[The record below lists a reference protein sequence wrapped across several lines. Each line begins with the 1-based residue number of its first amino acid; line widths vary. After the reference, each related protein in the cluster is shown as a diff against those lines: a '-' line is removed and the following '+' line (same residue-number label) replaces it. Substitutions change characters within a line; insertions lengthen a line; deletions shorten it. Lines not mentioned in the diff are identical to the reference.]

1 MEDPTPEAALK
12 RCLDCEHPIRLRY
25 CENCGQKVG
34 PRHRT
39 VFEILGDLWA
49 EMFSLDGRLW
59 RSLGPFLFKPGT
71 LTREYN
77 AGRRTRYIAPP
88 KLYLLCLLLLALV
101 SSAQHLGESFTVAD
115 DPVVENDSAPTHA
128 EKAAPTD
135 DGPTTNV
142 EITDLEMIPTDR
154 PFFRRMREALTTFNS
169 GDEVARERLL
179 DAWRDQIPT
188 TIFVLLPLFAFFLRV
203 LLMRRGIY
211 YSEVF
216 VFALHIHAFIYLSF
230 AVTTPFP
237 ATWFETL
244 TRLSAFPVF
253 FIGLARA
260 FDLRWYVALPLGT
273 FFLVL
278 YLPTLVIGL
287 LASLLLI
294 AGL

>member
-1 MEDPTPEAALK
+1 MEDSTPEAALT
-12 RCLDCEHPIRLRY
+12 RCLDCEHPIVLNY

-49 EMFSLDGRLW
+49 EMFSLDGRFW
-59 RSLGPFLFKPGT
+59 RSLGPFLLKPGT

-101 SSAQHLGESFTVAD
+101 SSVQHLGQSFTVAE
-115 DPVVENDSAPTHA
+115 DPAIASESAVADA

-135 DGPTTNV
+135 DGPTTDV
-142 EITDLEMIPTDR
+142 EITDLELLPTDR

-169 GDEVARERLL
+169 GDEVSRERLL
-179 DAWRDQIPT
+179 DAWRNQIPT

-203 LLMRRGIY
+203 LLLRRGIY

-216 VFALHIHAFIYLSF
+216 VFALHIHAFIYFTF
-230 AVTTPFP
+230 ALTTPFP
-237 ATWFETL
+237 DTWFL
-244 TRLSAFPVF
+244 TIVRLAAFPVF
-253 FIGLARA
+253 YIGLARA
-260 FDLRWYVALPLGT
+260 FALRWYVALPLGT
-273 FFLVL
+273 LFLVL

-287 LASLLLI
+287 IASLLLI